1 MYNIFIYYSRLNIYI
16 YTLSIINSLFF
27 SNQHLEPAPIPYAID
42 KKQMKKSYSRKYI
55 LLCALLLISVIAFAQ
70 AGGIKG
76 KVTDE
81 NNQPLPGA
89 SVSIAGTT
97 LGSTTDVNGD
107 FIILSL
113 KPGIYTVKVN
123 YLGYT
128 AQTRTVTIANAMLT
142 INFSLALQN
151 TKLNEVVVIGY
162 GTQRK
167 SDLTGS
173 VVAVSSKDFNP
184 GPVTTF
190 DELIT
195 GKVSGVLITSFGGMP
210 NTGGGILIHGG
221 ASLNASN
228 APLIVVDDVPIDN
241 TAITGVADPFG
252 MFNPND
258 IESITI
264 LKDASAT
271 AIYGSRASNGVI
283 IISTKKGKGGDKLN
297 INFNTV
303 NSLSQITKEYS
314 VLTAAQFRGVVQA
327 QYPDLAPFL
336 GDANTNWQDQIYHTA
351 FSSDNNLSF
360 TGGIKG
366 LPYRL
371 SISYLD
377 NDGILRNDNFQRTA
391 VALNVNHDFF
401 NKSLKIDLNLK
412 GTYTGTYFGNN
423 QNAISAAVNFDPTR
437 PVYSGSGKYGGYFE
451 WLDSQGIPIPLAP
464 SNPLGLV
471 DEQVNRGT
479 AKRGVGDLSL
489 NYVFPFLKELQAN
502 ATFGGDISDGQGHAL
517 VPATAA
523 SAFALNGNIL
533 GTDYGYFGENYSYNT
548 DYYLKYAKD
557 LKSINSHFDVQA
569 GYSYQYFNTYNRS
582 IQMYSADGLRPFN
595 APIPAF
601 TGQYYIESPFGR
613 VNFDLDHKYLLT
625 ASIRDDRS
633 SRFGPANRNGYFPS
647 AAIAWRIK
655 EEPFLKDAEVLSDL
669 KLRVSYG
676 LTGQQD
682 ISGISSGNSA
692 YFPYVAL
699 YEPGNAGA
707 GYLFGN
713 TFTTT
718 LRADA
723 YNPDLKWETT
733 ATTNVGLDYG
743 FMDGKINGSIDAYY
757 KSTTNL
763 LTQTPVPAGANLNN
777 IIFANVGS
785 LVTKGVDFNVKV
797 IALSNKDVNWTIAY
811 NVSYNNVKLTNISL
825 AHNPN
830 VAIQTGFFTNQGR
843 TIQVD
848 KAGYAPNAFYVL
860 QQVYDK
866 NGKPLEGMYVDKNG
880 DGNPY
885 DDFYIDKQPN
895 PAWFMGLSSN
905 LSYKKWN
912 CSFTM
917 RSDLGGYIY
926 NAVAAAGS
934 YANIPGGGFFNNIP
948 SSVLKTNFQQ
958 PQDFSDYFIENGSFL
973 RMDNIA
979 LGYNFGKLTNLG
991 TLRAT
996 INVQNVF
1003 VITKYTGLDPEIPGG
1018 ADNSFYPR
1026 PRVYSLGLNLGL

>member
-1 MYNIFIYYSRLNIYI
+1 MRKNYS
-16 YTLSIINSLFF
+16 
-27 SNQHLEPAPIPYAID
+27 
-42 KKQMKKSYSRKYI
+42 KYI
-55 LLCALLLISVIAFAQ
+55 LLCALLLFSVIVSAQ
-70 AGGIKG
+70 TGGIRG

-81 NNQPLPGA
+81 NRQPLPGA
-89 SVSIAGTT
+89 SVSIVGTT
-97 LGSTTDVNGD
+97 LGSTTDANGD

-113 KPGIYTVKVN
+113 KPGTYTAKVN
-123 YLGYT
+123 YVGYKS
-128 AQTRTVTIANAMLT
+128 QTTTVTTKNAVITL
-142 INFSLALQN
+142 NFLLALQN
-151 TKLNEVVVIGY
+151 TNLNEVVVIGY
-162 GTQRK
+162 GSQRK

-195 GKVSGVLITSFGGMP
+195 GKVPGVLVTSNGGMP
-210 NTGGGILIHGG
+210 NSGSTIRIRGG
-221 ASLNASN
+221 ASLYASN
-228 APLIVVDDVPIDN
+228 DPLIVIDDVPIDN
-241 TAITGVADPFG
+241 TGVPGVADPFG

-283 IISTKKGKGGDKLN
+283 IITTKKGKGSDKLN

-303 NSLSQITKEYS
+303 NSLSQITKEYP
-314 VLTAAQFRGVVQA
+314 VLTSAQFRDVVRA

-336 GDANTNWQDQIYHTA
+336 GNANTNWQDQIYHTA

-371 SISYLD
+371 SIGYLD
-377 NDGILRNDNFQRTA
+377 QDGILRNDNMQRTS
-391 VALNVNHDFF
+391 VTLNVNHDFF
-401 NKSLKIDLNLK
+401 NKSLKANLNLK
-412 GTYTGTYFGNN
+412 GTHTDTYFGNT
-423 QNAISAAVNFDPTR
+423 QNGIGAAVTFDPTQ
-437 PVYSGSGKYGGYFE
+437 PVYSGNSKYGGYFE
-451 WLDSQGIPIPLAP
+451 WLDSQGNALPLG
-464 SNPLGLV
+464 SFNPLGLLQ
-471 DEQVNRGT
+471 EPANIGT
-479 AKRGVGDLSL
+479 AKRTVGDLTL
-489 NYVFPFLKELQAN
+489 NYEFPFLKGLQAN
-502 ATFGGDISDGQGHAL
+502 VTFGGDIADGQGH
-517 VPATAA
+517 VKIPATAA
-523 SAFALNGNIL
+523 SAFNLTGNIL
-533 GTDYGYFGENYSYNT
+533 GTYFRYFGENYSYNT

-569 GYSYQYFNTYNRS
+569 GYSYQYFNNYNRS
-582 IQMYSADGLRPFN
+582 IQMYSSDGLTPFD

-613 VNFDLDHKYLLT
+613 MNFDLDNKYLFT

-647 AAIAWRIK
+647 AAFAWRIK
-655 EEPFLKDAEVLSDL
+655 EEPFLKDARVLSDL

-676 LTGQQD
+676 ITGQQD
-682 ISGISSGNSA
+682 ISSISSGNSA
-692 YFPYVAL
+692 YFPYVAF

-707 GYLFGN
+707 GYQFGS

-733 ATTNVGLDYG
+733 ATTNIGLDYG

-757 KSTTNL
+757 KSTDNL

-777 IIFANVGS
+777 LIVANIGS
-785 LVTKGVDFNVKV
+785 LVTKGVDFNIKV

-811 NVSYNNVKLTNISL
+811 NVSYNNIKLTNISL
-825 AHNPN
+825 TKDPDL
-830 VAIQTGFFTNQGR
+830 AIPTGYFGGFGN
-843 TIQVD
+843 TIQVN
-848 KAGYAPNAFYVL
+848 KAGYAPNSFYVL

-866 NGKPLEGMYVDKNG
+866 NGKPLEGMYADRNG

-885 DDFYIDKQPN
+885 DDAYIDKQPN
-895 PAWFMGLSSN
+895 PAWFIGLSSN
-905 LSYKKWN
+905 LGYKKWN
-912 CSFTM
+912 CSFTL
-917 RSDLGGYIY
+917 RSDLGNYVY
-926 NAVAAAGS
+926 NAVAAAGG
-934 YANIPGGGFFNNIP
+934 YVNIAGGGFLSNLP
-948 SSVLKTNFQQ
+948 SSVLKTNFQY
-958 PQDFSDYFIENGSFL
+958 PQQYSDYFIENGSFL

-979 LGYNFGKLTNLG
+979 LGYNFGKLPNLG
-991 TLRAT
+991 TLKAT

-1003 VITKYTGLDPEIPGG
+1003 VITKYTGLDPEIQNGI
-1018 ADNSFYPR
+1018 DNSLYPR
-1026 PRVYSLGLNLGL
+1026 PRVYSVGLNLGL